1 MVRPPDEP
9 EVHQMTTTDRP
20 TSGTQ
25 TADTEGIAQTARN
38 VADNVGAAAG
48 EVGARIPEV
57 AQSTRDAL
65 TEANRLVQ
73 GGSDE
78 TLKLVGATAI
88 GLATGLLLGGAN
100 RILVILAMLP
110 AALIGATL
118 VERMDRRP
126 GSTSNRS
133 STAGG

>member
-1 MVRPPDEP
+1 
-9 EVHQMTTTDRP
+9 MTTTDRP

-25 TADTEGIAQTARN
+25 TTDAEGITQTARN

-48 EVGARIPEV
+48 EVSARIPEV

-118 VERMDRRP
+118 VERMDR
-126 GSTSNRS
+126 GTSSSSSRS
-133 STAGG
+133 STASR

>member
-1 MVRPPDEP
+1 
-9 EVHQMTTTDRP
+9 MTTTDRS
-20 TSGTQ
+20 TTGTQ
-25 TADTEGIAQTARN
+25 TSDAEGIAQTARN

-88 GLATGLLLGGAN
+88 GLAAGLLLGGAN
-100 RILVILAMLP
+100 RILVILAIVP
-110 AALIGATL
+110 AAVIGATL
-118 VERMDRRP
+118 VERKDRGTSASTGGR
-126 GSTSNRS
+126 STSAAR
-133 STAGG
+133 

>member
-1 MVRPPDEP
+1 
-9 EVHQMTTTDRP
+9 MTTTDHP
-20 TSGTQ
+20 TTKGTQ
-25 TADTEGIAQTARN
+25 TEADGIAQTARN

-48 EVGARIPEV
+48 EVSARIPEV

-65 TEANRLVQ
+65 TEANRMVQ

-118 VERMDRRP
+118 VERMDRGTTPSSSRS
-126 GSTSNRS
+126 GTSAR
-133 STAGG
+133 

>member
-1 MVRPPDEP
+1 
-9 EVHQMTTTDRP
+9 MTTTDRS
-20 TSGTQ
+20 TTGTQ
-25 TADTEGIAQTARN
+25 TTDAEGIAQTARN

-100 RILVILAMLP
+100 RILVILAIVP
-110 AALIGATL
+110 AAVIGATL
-118 VERMDRRP
+118 VERKDRGTSASTGGR
-126 GSTSNRS
+126 STSTGR
-133 STAGG
+133 

>member
-1 MVRPPDEP
+1 
-9 EVHQMTTTDRP
+9 MTTTDRS
-20 TSGTQ
+20 TTTTTTQ
-25 TADTEGIAQTARN
+25 SDGGEGIAQTARN
-38 VADNVGAAAG
+38 VADNVGTAAG
-48 EVGARIPEV
+48 EVGARIPDV

-78 TLKLVGATAI
+78 TLKLVGAAGI

-100 RILVILAMLP
+100 RILVILALLP

-118 VERMDRRP
+118 VERMDR
-126 GSTSNRS
+126 GGTASTTRS
-133 STAGG
+133 SAASR